1 MIRADPRRTK
11 KSTQVNYNGRKKKFL
26 KWEIINLTG
35 NVGDLKE
42 ENLKILLRKQRK
54 FELIKDTTYT

>member
-1 MIRADPRRTK
+1 MIRADPRTK